1 MFGLAL
7 VVAGA
12 VGACQ
17 SKNRFM
23 GAAPVATDPL
33 AGEITGTSAVIEWT
47 TDEPMT
53 GEVQFGLDNL
63 YGTVAGS
70 GGTADLDHVVLLAG
84 LTPATFYHF
93 RVKNHSAGG
102 ETVYS
107 FDRTFQTPAAG
118 VTSPLSGKYTFDSHV
133 QGWVAQDYV
142 DSRAVQSVDYTTLN
156 FAQNPGALLLNLDLR
171 GGDSERSKG
180 EAYVEFK
187 NQTPFGVPMGFM
199 NLDLRPITVW
209 IFAPVGAIGDPGQPN
224 GIQVFAKD
232 SSGRSEYGPFVNI
245 QEGVWFQ
252 VSYTPAGGGNAFTT
266 YGFDSEKIALI
277 GIKVGVGG
285 ASTAEYTGPLY
296 ADLVEF

>member
-12 VGACQ
+12 VGSLPVQ
-17 SKNRFM
+17 KPLHG

-118 VTSPLSGKYTFDSHV
+118 G
-133 QGWVAQDYV
+133 
-142 DSRAVQSVDYTTLN
+142 
-156 FAQNPGALLLNLDLR
+156 
-171 GGDSERSKG
+171 
-180 EAYVEFK
+180 
-187 NQTPFGVPMGFM
+187 
-199 NLDLRPITVW
+199 
-209 IFAPVGAIGDPGQPN
+209 
-224 GIQVFAKD
+224 
-232 SSGRSEYGPFVNI
+232 
-245 QEGVWFQ
+245 
-252 VSYTPAGGGNAFTT
+252 
-266 YGFDSEKIALI
+266 
-277 GIKVGVGG
+277 
-285 ASTAEYTGPLY
+285 
-296 ADLVEF
+296 

>member
-1 MFGLAL
+1 MVL
-7 VVAGA
+7 
-12 VGACQ
+12 
-17 SKNRFM
+17 
-23 GAAPVATDPL
+23 APVATDPL

-70 GGTADLDHVVLLAG
+70 GGLLDHVVLLAG

-156 FAQNPGALLLNLDLR
+156 FAQNPGALLLNWICVGDISNGPR
-171 GGDSERSKG
+171 GKRMFSLKTKPRS
-180 EAYVEFK
+180 V
-187 NQTPFGVPMGFM
+187 TVPMGFM

-232 SSGRSEYGPFVNI
+232 SSGGANMVLSLTFRKGFGSRSATRRRERIYH
-245 QEGVWFQ
+245 VWF
-252 VSYTPAGGGNAFTT
+252 
-266 YGFDSEKIALI
+266 
-277 GIKVGVGG
+277 
-285 ASTAEYTGPLY
+285 
-296 ADLVEF
+296 